1 MQRDTVIIKPKV
13 NLAISLVM
21 LPMLIVFFKP
31 SFWEIFGFFVV
42 DVISYAILMPLDI
55 PLFQRY
61 FPLTRLFFP
70 VIQPELYEVSDFKER
85 VRLYH
90 TMAQFPLKRSIYILA
105 ISFIKVM
112 PAFAYGLW
120 AWGDRYSALEII
132 LKGFVVCAFT
142 FSYGVGAAFLGY
154 HNQMTSTLEAVHRKS
169 NWSDVFKAI
178 NPLPDKALFHRFEVI
193 AILGVLVFWL
203 GMICLIPFEE
213 PSSPWFALLQIL
225 YLSAFGF
232 YFMAQIYGASRHQIM
247 QGLESLIAFHSG
259 PSKQLDP
266 RGLPLST
273 NPTLAFYQKTVN
285 DMIERNVAS
294 EQEIHRWIL
303 RKAEDSRYLQLG
315 RVTGL
320 FIHDLATPLTI
331 MGLSLSQLEDQPSDR
346 AVTHRYVERLRF
358 CLQQITD
365 FIGNLR
371 LSIRD
376 SAVNARQASPYLAH
390 QAALRML
397 SYLHE
402 REIYNKLKFECLIDP
417 ELRVSFPQPELNQV
431 IQNLYSNAVTN
442 LLQNKVENPSLSMQ
456 VVVKGMDRAELLV
469 RDNGTGLSLKNFE
482 FITEE
487 AERLPGKEGI
497 GLKLT
502 KRLVELYGGS
512 LSLIESSEGH
522 GSAFVINLP
531 LVTMG
536 ANPESPALTPTDE
549 SKNALVGPEM
559 PLVGISRTPV
569 EVPREA

>member
-21 LPMLIVFFKP
+21 LPMLIVFFRP
-31 SFWEIFGFFVV
+31 SFWEIVGFFAV
-42 DVISYAILMPLDI
+42 DVISYMVLMPFDI

-61 FPLTRLFFP
+61 FPLSRVFFP
-70 VIQPELYEVSDFKER
+70 GIKPELYDVDGFDGR
-85 VRLYH
+85 AALYH
-90 TMAQFPLKRSIYILA
+90 AMAKFPLQRSLYILA
-105 ISFIKVM
+105 LSFIKVT

-120 AWGDRYSALEII
+120 IWGDRYSALEI
-132 LKGFVVCAFT
+132 LFKGFVVCAFT
-142 FSYGVGAAFLGY
+142 FSYGVGVAFLGY
-154 HNQMTSTLEAVHRKS
+154 HNQMSSTLEAVHQKS
-169 NWSDVFKAI
+169 NWSDVFKAV
-178 NPLPDKALFHRFEVI
+178 NPLPDKALFHRFEVV

-203 GMICLIPFEE
+203 GMICMIPFEQ
-213 PSSPWFALLQIL
+213 PISPWLALLQIL

-232 YFMAQIYGASRHQIM
+232 YFMAQIYGASWRQIM
-247 QGLESLIAFHSG
+247 QGLESLIAFHSEAG
-259 PSKQLDP
+259 KNLDP

-285 DMIERNVAS
+285 DMIERNIAS

-303 RKAEDSRYLQLG
+303 RKAEDTRYLQLG

-331 MGLSLSQLEDQPSDR
+331 MGLSLSKLEDQGSNK
-346 AVTHRYVERLRF
+346 AVTQRYVERLRF

-402 REIYNKLKFECLIDP
+402 RQTYNKLKFECQVDP

-431 IQNLYSNAVTN
+431 ILNLYSNAVTN
-442 LLQNKVENPSLSMQ
+442 LLQNKVENPCLAMRIALA
-456 VVVKGMDRAELLV
+456 GADRSDLIV
-469 RDNGTGLSLKNFE
+469 HDNGTGLSLKNFE

-512 LSLIESSEGH
+512 LNLVESSEGQ

-531 LVTMG
+531 LVNAGTP
-536 ANPESPALTPTDE
+536 ANPALPSEDGSTNVRVDPDTQV
-549 SKNALVGPEM
+549 AAPPEA
-559 PLVGISRTPV
+559 PQEISRK
-569 EVPREA
+569 A